1 LLIAHCSLLAAAGA
15 EMTKILVLSRA
26 AVGERMASPGIRAYH
41 IAGALARALP
51 DAEITLAVPAG
62 RDETSTP
69 AANVRMVEWT
79 TNAEAVALARD
90 HDIAIARNFPPQFV
104 RLLGQTRFALDA
116 FTPLYVEWM
125 ELSRRDIVPRWRQIW
140 MAGNRW
146 YLNFQLTLADF
157 MFCADERQRDMWI
170 GMLMALALVPPD
182 VYERD
187 PSLREMIDIVPYGV
201 SSKPLTPHGPVMKG
215 VIPGIAKTDRLL
227 LWNGGITEWNDPCTL
242 LEAMDRIGATHD
254 DVKLVF
260 MGINHPDYVFGPN
273 GGVTKRALEMAKDM
287 GLYNRSVFFLE
298 GWVPY
303 ERIDDYLAEADASV
317 CLGYENVESR
327 FAFRTRYVDLFR
339 AGIPLLCTQGDVL
352 ADRVANDP
360 LGITVP
366 ERDPAAVAAG
376 IERLLSDKAFVQT
389 CRERTAAIARELSWD
404 VAVQPLVEFCREVG
418 EGAETWAMPPGR
430 RRYQAYGR
438 AAVYLA
444 MKTICRS
451 SRAE

>member
-1 LLIAHCSLLAAAGA
+1 LLVAHRSLLGPAGA
-15 EMTKILVLSRA
+15 PVTKILVLSRA
-26 AVGERMASPGIRAYH
+26 AVGARMASPGIRAYH
-41 IAGALARALP
+41 IAGALGRAMP

-62 RDETSTP
+62 RDETVTP
-69 AANVRMVEWT
+69 AANVSLVEWA
-79 TNAEAVALARD
+79 TNGEAVELARG
-90 HDIAIARNFPPQFV
+90 HDIAIARNFPPQFA

-125 ELSRRDIVPRWRQIW
+125 ELSRRDIGPRWRQIW

-146 YLNFQLTLADF
+146 YLNFQLTVADF

-187 PSLREMIDIVPYGV
+187 PSLRQMIDIVPYGV
-201 SSKPLTPHGPVMKG
+201 PSTPMSPQGPVMKG
-215 VIPGIAKTDRLL
+215 VIPGIAKDDKLL
-227 LWNGGITEWNDPCTL
+227 LWNGGITEWNDPFTL
-242 LEAMDRIGATHD
+242 LQAMDRIGATRD

-317 CLGYENVESR
+317 CLGYETVESR

-339 AGIPLLCTQGDVL
+339 AHVPLLCTQGDVL

-366 ERDPAAVAAG
+366 ERNVEAVAAG
-376 IERLLSDKAFVQT
+376 IERLLTDAAFAEL
-389 CRERTAAIARELSWD
+389 CRERSGVIARELSWD
-404 VAVQPLVEFCREVG
+404 TAVEPLVEFCRDVG
-418 EGAETWAMPPGR
+418 NGAETWAMPPER

-438 AAVYLA
+438 AAMYLA
-444 MKTICRS
+444 MKKVCRS
-451 SRAE
+451 SRAV